1 MTILVVGLGAL
12 GIAFATLLKKA
23 GHTVYALTKEKY
35 LSSFPEKKLR
45 LTGIWGE
52 HEAVLDGIHAG
63 IEPFMNNRPDLILL
77 TVKSFD
83 TEATV
88 TSLVPIVGE
97 QTLVMA
103 AQNGYGN
110 YETVARV
117 LGKEH
122 ALLARIIFGAK
133 IIGIGKSEVTGIADA
148 VRLGQP
154 HGAVSQEVCSKI
166 AEEITAAGIP
176 AAYAPDVYEILWDKI
191 LYNCALNPLGALL
204 ECSYGSLADDAG
216 VRQVMNA
223 LIHEIFAVAAAH
235 GIALRWKSA
244 DDYIEHFYEQLVP
257 PTRQHFPSTYHDLMA
272 GKKLEIDALTGAIV
286 RLGAEKGVPAPVNE
300 TVTNLLKAKERMRTS
315 S

>member
-12 GIAFATLLKKA
+12 GITFATLLKKA
-23 GHTVYALTKEKY
+23 GHTVHALTKEKY
-35 LSSFPEKKLR
+35 LSSFPEKRLR
-45 LTGIWGE
+45 LAGIWGN
-52 HEAVLDGIHAG
+52 HEAVLDGIYTDIG
-63 IEPFMNNRPDLILL
+63 PFLSSKPDLIIL

-83 TEATV
+83 TEASV

-97 QTLVMA
+97 NTLVMA

-110 YETVARV
+110 YETVARI

-122 ALLARIIFGAK
+122 ALLARVIFGAK
-133 IIGIGKSEVTGIADA
+133 VVGIGRSEVTGIADA

-154 HGAVSQEVCSKI
+154 EGAVSEEICSKI
-166 AEEITAAGIP
+166 AEAVNAAGIP
-176 AAYAPDVYEILWDKI
+176 AAYAPDVYAILWDKI

-204 ECSYGSLADDAG
+204 ECNYGSLADDAG

-235 GIALRWKSA
+235 GIALRWESA
-244 DDYIEHFYEQLVP
+244 DDYIGHFYEQLVP

-300 TVTNLLKAKERMRTS
+300 TVTNLLKAKERMRAS